1 MQSQECM
8 WQKVISCYNLLLNYN
23 LKEFN
28 FCTIA
33 ASVKLQNIQQDN
45 INYYINTHH
54 SPRITQLRSSR

>member
-8 WQKVISCYNLLLNYN
+8 WQKVISCYNFLLNYN

-33 ASVKLQNIQQDN
+33 ASVKLQNI
-45 INYYINTHH
+45 NYYINTHY
-54 SPRITQLRSSR
+54 SPRITQLRPSR